1 MTSDVELR
9 GLEDLAR
16 LSRALREAG
25 EQGKGLKRELSSSIN
40 RETKQTRKEMRGAI
54 APSLPT
60 RGGLA
65 ADVQRSTRF
74 TTSVS
79 TSGGNV
85 GVRIKARGK
94 RSIRRM
100 NATGTFRHPV
110 YGGKRRGGGTGWV
123 TQSAGV
129 TKGFLDKPFEKSRP
143 QLRTAV
149 LTTIARVRSHIYR
162 SI

>member
-1 MTSDVELR
+1 MSDAELR
-9 GLEDLAR
+9 GLDDLAR
-16 LSRALREAG
+16 LSRAFREAG
-25 EQGKGLKRELSSSIN
+25 DQGKGLKRELSSSIN
-40 RETKQTRKEMRGAI
+40 RETKQTRKEMRAAI
-54 APSLPT
+54 LPGLPK

-65 ADVQRSTRF
+65 ADVVRTTRF

-79 TSGGNV
+79 SSGRNV

-110 YGGKRRGGGTGWV
+110 WGGKNRGSGTGWV

-129 TKGFLDKPFEKSRP
+129 EKGFLDKPFEKSQP
-143 QLRTAV
+143 KLRSAV
-149 LTTIARVRSHIYR
+149 LTTIARVRSNLYR
-162 SI
+162 SAR